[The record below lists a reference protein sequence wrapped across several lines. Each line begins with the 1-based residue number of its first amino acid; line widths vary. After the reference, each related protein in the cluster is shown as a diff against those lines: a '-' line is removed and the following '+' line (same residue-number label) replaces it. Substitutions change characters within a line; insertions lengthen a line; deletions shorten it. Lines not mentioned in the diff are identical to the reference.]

1 MSWGGLGLT
10 SVVGWVFLGLLVQ
23 ELFFWGACVF
33 VMGVWTC
40 EGESGCCG
48 SCLAPIHTWLISIL
62 WLKKLKPVELA
73 LLPQAG
79 LDFHTTTK
87 ETVAF

>member
-33 VMGVWTC
+33 VMGVWTR
-40 EGESGCCG
+40 EGEPRDWGGWGTVQFCGCF
-48 SCLAPIHTWLISIL
+48 W
-62 WLKKLKPVELA
+62 
-73 LLPQAG
+73 
-79 LDFHTTTK
+79 
-87 ETVAF
+87 